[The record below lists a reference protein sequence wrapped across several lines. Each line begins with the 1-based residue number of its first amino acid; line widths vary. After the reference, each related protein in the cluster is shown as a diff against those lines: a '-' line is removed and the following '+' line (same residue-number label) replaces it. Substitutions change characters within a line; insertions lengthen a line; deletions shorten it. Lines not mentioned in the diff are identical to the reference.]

1 MSKNSFLGLIFLTW
15 LLIYVPGLFQ
25 PALLDDADS
34 VHAEASREMILNHD
48 WVTLHVDGIRYLE
61 KAPLMYW
68 AGAVSFKW
76 FGVSEWQARL
86 PLALGVL
93 GLLWCTFVFGRRAFG
108 DAGGFYAALIMAT
121 APGIYVFTRFLIP
134 DVLVALWLTAGLYFF
149 LVAYEQEEP
158 SRWACWGLAITVA
171 LNVLTKGLI
180 GLVFPALVILPFLA
194 LTGKLRKLGKMRL
207 VSGTVL
213 FLIVAAPWHVLA
225 AIRNPAQPEGPE
237 KGFLWFYFVNEHFL
251 RYLNK
256 RIPYDYGRVP
266 LWVFWGLVFVW
277 LIPWCAFLIPSLKEI
292 PRRLRSWRGG
302 LDARGRANLLFGLW
316 AALILVFFSFSSTQ
330 EYYSIPALPALALL
344 IGGWLEREAT
354 SAPESRERRA
364 GKTASA
370 VLFVFG
376 LVGFAAAMTAF
387 LLSKPFP
394 PGTDIGD
401 VLTQHPGKYALALG
415 HMRDLTLE
423 SFGLFHTPLWEIGA
437 ALLAGAAL
445 NFIFR
450 RRGSP
455 AKGNLALT
463 AMMVVVLFC
472 VHQGLVIFA
481 PELSSKDLALAIEKE
496 YQPGQ
501 VIIINHDYE
510 WGSTL
515 NFYTGIQV
523 HVLNGRRADL
533 WFGSFFP
540 DAPQIFEDNASF
552 ARLWSGP
559 ARVYLFTEEVFQD
572 EILQAVDP
580 RTVYVFARGGNKVV
594 LTNRVLNA
602 GVGAPAESRAAS
614 APQHGP

>member
-1 MSKNSFLGLIFLTW
+1 MSKNFFLGLIFLTW

-61 KAPLMYW
+61 KAPLIYW
-68 AGAVSFKW
+68 AVAVSFKA
-76 FGVSEWQARL
+76 FGISEWQARL

-93 GLLWCTFVFGRRAFG
+93 GLLWCTFALGRRAFG
-108 DAGGFYAALIMAT
+108 EAGGFYAALIMAT

-149 LVAYEQEEP
+149 LVAYEQKEP

-180 GLVFPALVILPFLA
+180 GLVFPVLVILPFLA
-194 LTGKLRKLGKMRL
+194 VTGNLRKLRKMRL
-207 VSGTVL
+207 VSSTVL

-225 AIRNPAQPEGPE
+225 AIRNPAQPAGPE
-237 KGFLWFYFVNEHFL
+237 KGFLWFYFVNEQFL

-256 RIPYDYGRVP
+256 RIPYDYGKVP
-266 LWVFWGLVFVW
+266 LWVFWGLVFLW
-277 LIPWCAFLIPSLKEI
+277 LIPWCAFLIPALKEI
-292 PRRLRSWRGG
+292 PRRVRSWQES
-302 LDARGRANLLFGLW
+302 LDARGRANLLFWLW

-354 SAPESRERRA
+354 YAAGSPQRRA
-364 GKTASA
+364 GKTASV
-370 VLFVFG
+370 VLFAFG
-376 LVGFAAAMTAF
+376 LIGFVATMAAF

-423 SFGLFHTPLWEIGA
+423 SFGLFHTPLWEIGV
-437 ALLAGAAL
+437 ALLAGTAL
-445 NFIFR
+445 NLIFR

-455 AKGNLALT
+455 VKGNLALT
-463 AMMVVVLFC
+463 AMMVLVLFC

-481 PELSSKDLALAIEKE
+481 PELSSKDLALAIKKE

-501 VIIINHDYE
+501 IIVINHDYE

-552 ARLWSGP
+552 ARLWAGP

-580 RTVYVFARGGNKVV
+580 RTVHVFARGGNKLV
-594 LTNRVLNA
+594 LTNRPSN
-602 GVGAPAESRAAS
+602 VGAS
-614 APQHGP
+614 APAQPSAAPGPWNGP